1 MQQWQ
6 WINHLFICHFPSSVS
21 SEHGSV
27 AKTSGPGLI
36 GKEAM
41 ARYQQL
47 FNQLMDGEAANPEE
61 LDLEA
66 LDAGIDNLQL
76 VATQSAADDKRRGPP
91 SCPVKVVGDPEIV
104 DCKGR
109 YFHYLGP
116 ALLVNLDCR
125 GMVSLLASKE
135 VRKTATTSGRFGGT
149 MSKPKNSSIETS
161 ETCKAIR
168 HIASNAKMRGH
179 GNYFMVMDGSV
190 EVM

>member
-91 SCPVKVVGDPEIV
+91 LMSRQ
-104 DCKGR
+104 GR
-109 YFHYLGP
+109 W
-116 ALLVNLDCR
+116 
-125 GMVSLLASKE
+125 
-135 VRKTATTSGRFGGT
+135 
-149 MSKPKNSSIETS
+149 
-161 ETCKAIR
+161 
-168 HIASNAKMRGH
+168 
-179 GNYFMVMDGSV
+179 
-190 EVM
+190 